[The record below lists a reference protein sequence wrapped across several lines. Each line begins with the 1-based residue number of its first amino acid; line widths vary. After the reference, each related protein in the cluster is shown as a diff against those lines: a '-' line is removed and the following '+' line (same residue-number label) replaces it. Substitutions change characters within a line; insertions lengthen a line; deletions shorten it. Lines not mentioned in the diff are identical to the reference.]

1 MKVKALLKCQSNLQ
15 QTIQDRPVVHNV
27 CSTCLH
33 HFSIRLL
40 FIPIEKVE
48 DLCNCRAYQLYIHIL
63 ICS

>member
-33 HFSIRLL
+33 NFSIRLL

-48 DLCNCRAYQLYIHIL
+48 EGALPLQL
-63 ICS
+63 